1 MNESVLLLSLASAV
15 VIGTPILLA
24 GLGEMMAEHSGV
36 MNLGVEGMMLG
47 GGVVGFWVS
56 TQHASIPLA
65 MAVGAAVGAL
75 FALIHAY
82 LAVTLRVNQIVSGLA
97 LVITGTGFAGFV
109 GSLNDS
115 ALIYA
120 RPVSSFPPVFGEG
133 MRELPLVGPLI
144 FGHHW
149 VVYLSWVLVAAAAFW
164 LFRTRPGLALR
175 AVGEDPATADTVGI
189 SVTATR
195 YIYTMLGGAGAGLGG
210 TYLMA
215 GIFATYQHG
224 ITAGLGWIAFALVIF
239 AGWRPWRALIAAYV
253 FGALRNLGFSLQI
266 LGADIPSDVL
276 NALPFVLTIVA
287 LILISARPAAAR
299 KYSAPSALA
308 VPYSRESR

>member
-1 MNESVLLLSLASAV
+1 MNDSVLLLSLASAI

-24 GLGEMMAEHSGV
+24 GLGEMMTEHSGV

-47 GGVVGFWVS
+47 GGVVGFWMS
-56 TQHASIPLA
+56 TQHPSMALA
-65 MAVGAAVGAL
+65 LAVGGGVGAL

-109 GSLNDS
+109 GSSNDS

-120 RPVSSFPPVFGEG
+120 RPQSSLEPVFGEG
-133 MRELPLVGPLI
+133 MRDLPLVGPLV
-144 FGHHW
+144 FGHDW
-149 VVYLSWVLVAAAAFW
+149 VVYMSWLLVAVAAFW
-164 LFRTRPGLALR
+164 LFRTRAGLALR

-189 SVTATR
+189 SVGVTR
-195 YIYTMLGGAGAGLGG
+195 YVYTMIGGAGAGMGG

-215 GIFATYQHG
+215 EIFATYQHG
-224 ITAGLGWIAFALVIF
+224 ITAGLGWIAFALVTF
-239 AGWRPWRALIAAYV
+239 AGWRPWRALVAAYV
-253 FGALRNLGFSLQI
+253 FGALRNLGFTLQI
-266 LGADIPSDVL
+266 LGASVPSDVL

-287 LILISARPAAAR
+287 LIIISARPAAAR
-299 KYSAPSALA
+299 KYSAPTALA
-308 VPYSRESR
+308 VPYSREIR